1 VSSAD
6 VTEVGR
12 FYTRARK
19 VKKMLGKLHD
29 GSKIPGGPYTLTQ
42 GAAGVVTGFLAL
54 NTNRLWTTRM
64 SIVDIVLGVLAMWGV
79 AWAVGRLPS
88 TNRNPALVLVDAS
101 GAVFKPAMGSYR
113 GETLE
118 IRTPGPRPS
127 SHSRPAWTT
136 VPIVAKPDPIPPTSV
151 EPAATTAIEAPHP
164 DSLQLSG
171 SAVQRLL
178 AQVNTK

>member
-1 VSSAD
+1 LSAAD
-6 VTEVGR
+6 ITEVGR

-42 GAAGVVTGFLAL
+42 GAAGVLTGFLAL
-54 NTNRLWTTRM
+54 NTNGLWTTRM
-64 SIVDIVLGVLAMWGV
+64 SIVDIILGVLGMWGV

-101 GAVFKPAMGSYR
+101 GAVFRPAMGSYR

-118 IRTPGPRPS
+118 IRKPGPRPTS
-127 SHSRPAWTT
+127 YVRPALAT

-151 EPAATTAIEAPHP
+151 EPASTTAIETPRS

>member
-1 VSSAD
+1 MSSTD
-6 VTEVGR
+6 ITEVGR

-42 GAAGVVTGFLAL
+42 GAAGVFAGFLAL
-54 NTNRLWTTRM
+54 NTNGLWTTRM
-64 SIVDIVLGVLAMWGV
+64 SIADIVLGVLAMWGV

-101 GAVFKPAMGSYR
+101 GAVFKPAMGRYR
-113 GETLE
+113 GAPLE
-118 IRTPGPRPS
+118 IRKPGPRPAS
-127 SHSRPAWTT
+127 CSRTAWTT
-136 VPIVAKPDPIPPTSV
+136 VRNVAKPDPIPPTSV
-151 EPAATTAIEAPHP
+151 EPAATTAIETPKP

>member
-1 VSSAD
+1 MSSA
-6 VTEVGR
+6 VSTEVGR

-42 GAAGVVTGFLAL
+42 GAAGVVTGFLVL
-54 NTNRLWTTRM
+54 NTNGLWTTRM

-88 TNRNPALVLVDAS
+88 TNRNPALVLFDAS
-101 GAVFKPAMGSYR
+101 GAVFKSAMGSYR
-113 GETLE
+113 GEALE
-118 IRTPGPRPS
+118 IRKPGPRPAIH
-127 SHSRPAWTT
+127 SHPAWTT
-136 VPIVAKPDPIPPTSV
+136 VPIVAKPDPIRPTSV

>member
-1 VSSAD
+1 MSSAD
-6 VTEVGR
+6 STEVGR

-54 NTNRLWTTRM
+54 NTNGLWTTRM

-88 TNRNPALVLVDAS
+88 TNRNPALALVDAS

-118 IRTPGPRPS
+118 IRKPGPRPS

-151 EPAATTAIEAPHP
+151 EPEATTATEAPQP